1 MLLCFLL
8 YKLVRTTRPL
18 GLRSVCVGVSVDSR
32 RIVRLSALLSP
43 YGAPPAPVFCG
54 QGVPPVVLGGLRAAR
69 VLWWPTD
76 SGTALLKWR
85 CLSTLGRRS
94 PSAVASPRRSAPAK
108 RAPGGVGQPSLY
120 PD

>member
-43 YGAPPAPVFCG
+43 YGAARAGFLRSGRSSGGSGRITGCTRSVVADG
-54 QGVPPVVLGGLRAAR
+54 QRHGSAEMALSLNFGQALSQCSGLSTTFRAREEGPGRRRAAI
-69 VLWWPTD
+69 TI
-76 SGTALLKWR
+76 
-85 CLSTLGRRS
+85 
-94 PSAVASPRRSAPAK
+94 
-108 RAPGGVGQPSLY
+108 